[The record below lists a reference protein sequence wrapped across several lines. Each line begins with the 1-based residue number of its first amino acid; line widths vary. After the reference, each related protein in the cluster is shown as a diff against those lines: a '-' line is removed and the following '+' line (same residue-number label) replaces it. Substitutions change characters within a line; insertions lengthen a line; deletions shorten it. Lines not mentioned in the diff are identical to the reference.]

1 MFRKPEGTKIT
12 VTAKFKSAANALTT
26 PVNPRYR
33 LTCETTGRVVTDWT
47 ALTPASSIAIPI
59 TTAIVSRANEV
70 ERKTLEVTS
79 DDSADSYQFEVSR
92 RGNS

>member
-12 VTAKFKSAANALTT
+12 VTAKFKDAANAPTIPTT
-26 PVNPRYR
+26 PQYR
-33 LTCETTGRVVTDWT
+33 LTCETTGTAITGWT
-47 ALTPASSIAIPI
+47 ALTPATSIAIQI
-59 TTAIVSRANEV
+59 TTAIVNRVNEV

-79 DDSADSYQFEVSR
+79 ADSADVYQFEVAR